1 MENSENLLQKREG
14 GSSITRV
21 TEPDVSYRTG
31 SALVDFLFYFKP
43 GTDGTAYVIIMR
55 AARYQY
61 YDSWKIVVTG
71 PNYSFEQSGEDVDE
85 YLHRVQLTGLVT
97 NKTYTITM
105 TWFEGDTPHG
115 ISIKRTYYC
124 TNTSPSE
131 HPYSNIYGT
140 TTIPSYNADY
150 PNYCLQVKCPDNEGK
165 MDGRCRYDVA
175 TRNLFWN
182 VCASNS
188 ESHPVAGPMGPP
200 HIVRWPPG
208 PVYVS
213 VTYKSTINQD
223 IIKAR
228 INEWIS
234 WMNGLVAF
242 AGVEFVLGS
251 STEDDARQINVIV
264 GTHEQLWSYNPDNVE
279 PGVETVVYGGTWEN
293 YYWREGIVEARV
305 KICCEDRYPFN
316 WGDKPFEGIVFEE
329 LIEASGPGYDQF
341 GLNNTIFSEI
351 HYPGKT
357 VGGPPGEDPTRDE
370 NVIRILY
377 SLGYLKGEVEKASK
391 HRESYFDSGIT
402 FTKSYRNYGILDT
415 TWEHELFFLI
425 NASEGCITGDSG
437 YSIPDELSI
446 PYKSGRDYKLRTV
459 YATEVPDSQKET
471 ASGSSFRYTNPS
483 AEGTPYFSLPSVPSF
498 STSSRVDGGYK
509 FNVSG
514 LNVDGEYY
522 HISAYI
528 KDTTEQDIDD
538 GSYYEFNW
546 EKHTVSSVTVKT
558 LARGRAYDFYLHST
572 YNGLES
578 DWIYIGEGTVAPAVP
593 VISDVSRTEGSI
605 TFTYTVSNSEFD
617 TVYCTL
623 YRGDTVVARYD
634 SSLAS
639 ETVTL
644 NFDADNGNYVL
655 KVHSAIWVNGTE
667 VACVNN
673 LGGRAYAEFS
683 FSVADREY
691 FYWATYTSEMKAGG
705 NIASISHTVWNKF
718 IDVLYSVVRMKNAEN
733 WNIYSANEYPYGS
746 GFGLAAGETYA
757 TALLNYAK
765 MSGDSEAERTLTA
778 ERFNIVNY
786 VLSNLI
792 YTGLSY
798 KYSKASKVRASE
810 LITLQDKLNLI

>member
-1 MENSENLLQKREG
+1 MKNSEVLFQKREG

-21 TEPDVSYRTG
+21 TEPGAGYREG
-31 SALVDFLFYFKP
+31 SSLFDSLFYFKP
-43 GTDGTAYVIIMR
+43 DTNGTAYVIMIR
-55 AARYQY
+55 PERYQY
-61 YDSWKIVVTG
+61 YDRWQITVTG
-71 PNYSFEQSGEDVDE
+71 TNYSFEQSGDDVDE

-97 NKTYTITM
+97 NRTYTITM
-105 TWFEGDTPHG
+105 AWFEGDTPHDM
-115 ISIKRTYYC
+115 SIKRTYYC
-124 TNTSPSE
+124 ANTSPSD
-131 HPYSNIYGT
+131 HPYSDIYGT
-140 TTIPSYNADY
+140 TTIPSYNAEY
-150 PNYCLQVKCPDNEGK
+150 PNYCIQVKCPDNEEK
-165 MDGRCRYDVA
+165 MDGRCRYDAA

-188 ESHPVAGPMGPP
+188 ESHPVAGPMSPSR
-200 HIVRWPPG
+200 IVRWPPG

-223 IIKAR
+223 VIEAR
-228 INEWIS
+228 INEWVS

-242 AGVEFVLGS
+242 ASVEFVLGS

-264 GTHEQLWSYNPDNVE
+264 GTHEQLWGYNPDDIA
-279 PGVETVVYGGTWEN
+279 PGAETVVYGGYWETH
-293 YYWREGIVEARV
+293 YWNEGIVEARV
-305 KICCEDRYPFN
+305 KICCEDRYPFS

-329 LIEASGPGYDQF
+329 LTEASGPGYDQF

-351 HYPGKT
+351 AYPGKT

-377 SLGYLKGEVEKASK
+377 SLGYLKGEKASK
-391 HRESYFDSGIT
+391 HQESHFDSGIT
-402 FTKSYRNYGILDT
+402 FTKSYRNYGILNT
-415 TWEHELFFLI
+415 ARAYELFFLI
-425 NASEGCITGDSG
+425 NASEGCVTGDSG
-437 YSIPDELSI
+437 YSIPDELYL
-446 PYKSGRDYKLRTV
+446 PYKSGRGYKLRAI
-459 YATEVPDSQKET
+459 YATEIPGDSGIEKN
-471 ASGSSFRYTNPS
+471 SGLSFRYTNPS
-483 AEGTPYFSLPSVPSF
+483 AEGTPYFSLPGVPSF
-498 STSSRVDGGYK
+498 STSTRVDGGYK
-509 FNVSG
+509 FKVSG

-528 KDTTEQDIDD
+528 KDATEQDIDD
-538 GSYYEFNW
+538 GSYYGFNW
-546 EKHTVSSVTVKT
+546 EKYTVSSVTLKT

-605 TFTYTVSNSEFD
+605 TFTYTVSNSKFD

-673 LGGRAYAEFS
+673 LGDRAYAEFS

-733 WNIYSANEYPYGS
+733 WNIYYANEYPYGS

-798 KYSKASKVRASE
+798 KYSKVSKVRASE